1 MVEKDNTVFMTERGI
16 QKARKELET
25 LINTSRPE
33 LLDYIQDARDGGDSD
48 DNTEFSY
55 LSQEL
60 ENISRRIRDLEYM
73 LDHAQLIERVG
84 SNETIVLGS
93 TVVIQENVSVPET
106 YTIVGSVEADPADG
120 SISNQSPLGK
130 ALLDHRIGDE
140 VAVDSPDGELRFR
153 IVAIH

>member
-1 MVEKDNTVFMTERGI
+1 MVEKDNTVFMTERGL